1 MKNPNR
7 KADVRRA
14 ADGIA
19 NRADTLVVV
28 ASHGGSALQYAK
40 WISDILETDM
50 VPANRKYLGYTSL
63 YKNIIYIGCVKEGRI
78 DTLGLLQQNY
88 ANFNLDGKHII
99 TVAVGLGDP
108 TNTYL
113 SKLMEYNSLCNFGES
128 FYFLPGRS
136 SLEKRKAGEMVKLD
150 RCMKELPK
158 LYGKEDADVIG
169 LRLAKG
175 YDGVDREKIQPIIDE
190 ILAVRDNRYQT
201 GASALDGSECDAL
214 ETENEEV

>member
-28 ASHGGSALQYAK
+28 ASHGGSAIQYAK

-63 YKNIIYIGCVKEGRI
+63 YKNIIYVGCVKEGRI

-108 TNTYL
+108 TDAYL
-113 SKLMEYNSLCNFGES
+113 SKLMEYNALTSFGES

-136 SLEKRKAGEMVKLD
+136 SVEKRKAGEMVKLD
-150 RCMKELPK
+150 RCMKDLPK
-158 LYGKEDADVIG
+158 LYGKEDAEVIG

-190 ILAVRDNRYQT
+190 IQAVRSNRYQPEISESE
-201 GASALDGSECDAL
+201 GSASDGSDDL
-214 ETENEEV
+214 

>member
-40 WISDILETDM
+40 WISDMLETDM
-50 VPANRKYLGYTSL
+50 VPANRKYLGYTSM

-108 TNTYL
+108 RDTYL
-113 SKLMEYNSLCNFGES
+113 SKLMECNALGNFGES

-136 SLEKRKAGEMVKLD
+136 NVENRKAGEMVKLD
-150 RCMKELPK
+150 RFMKDLPK
-158 LYGKEDADVIG
+158 LYGKEDAEVIG

-175 YDGVDREKIQPIIDE
+175 YDGVDRDKIQPIIEE
-190 ILAVRDNRYQT
+190 IQAVRSNRYQPE
-201 GASALDGSECDAL
+201 ASDEKGTSEKEC
-214 ETENEEV
+214 